1 MVTTFDIH
9 IEMSALVYH
18 KNMNEISKKILNM
31 FDRMNKKEYVKI
43 MSRVTGKILPY
54 GIFHKFS

>member
-1 MVTTFDIH
+1 MITTLDIL

-43 MSRVTGKILPY
+43 MSRMLEEIFSF
-54 GIFHKFS
+54 GIFHNFS